1 MIKKYL
7 IRIVL
12 SLEEIR
18 KLILIEINPLKVQIN
33 TEEKYALMEES
44 LQFHTKKHDDLLAQ
58 HQSFNKYLSGI
69 TKEINL
75 AKS

>member
-1 MIKKYL
+1 M
-7 IRIVL
+7 
-12 SLEEIR
+12 
-18 KLILIEINPLKVQIN
+18 IEINPLKVQIN
-33 TEEKYALMEES
+33 TLEEKYALMEES